1 MKGKV
6 SFLLSHSIKEMTF
19 YKVRYLLILFI
30 LFFIASLV
38 FIISGLANGLSMD
51 NASSIKNINAESFF
65 LDKDAENRIDRSMI
79 KMAEI
84 SKDDFSAHLQPL
96 SISMTSIGKEK
107 SDKDFEV
114 TLIAVNPAS
123 FLEPIA
129 KDGKRLSNQVN
140 EVVLDSSLKQEGI
153 KIGHKVKE
161 ERTGIWLEVA
171 GFTSNQTFS
180 HTPVAYITFDTW
192 KKINNE
198 PYYSAIV
205 AKNNSKSTE
214 EISNKAGSGVW
225 IEKDLVVKGIPGYE
239 AEQNSLFMMLAFLIV
254 IAVFVLAAFFYIM
267 TIQKTN
273 QFGILKA
280 IGAKTVFLC
289 KSTLLQVVI
298 LTIISLIAAVG
309 FTWVIFMVM
318 PEDIPFLFDLIQI
331 AKFSG
336 IIAIVSIFG
345 GLLSTYNI
353 IQADPIQAM
362 GRME

>member
-1 MKGKV
+1 M
-6 SFLLSHSIKEMTF
+6 LSHSIKEMTF

-30 LFFIASLV
+30 LFFVASLV

-51 NASSIKNINAESFF
+51 NASSIKKINAESFF
-65 LDKDAENRIDRSMI
+65 LDKDSENRIDRSKI
-79 KMAEI
+79 KMGEI
-84 SKDDFSAHLQPL
+84 SEDIFSANLQPL
-96 SISMTSIGKEK
+96 GVSMTSIGIEK
-107 SDKDFEV
+107 SDKDIEV
-114 TLIAVNPAS
+114 TLMAINSTS
-123 FLEPIA
+123 FLEPII
-129 KDGKRLSNQVN
+129 KEGKGFFNNKVN
-140 EVVLDSSLKQEGI
+140 EVVLDASLKQEGI
-153 KIGHKVKE
+153 KIGQIVRDEKS
-161 ERTGIWLEVA
+161 GASLEVI
-171 GFTSNQTFS
+171 GFTNEQTFS
-180 HTPVAYITFDTW
+180 HTPVAFITFDTW
-192 KKINNE
+192 KEINIE
-198 PYYSAIV
+198 PFYSAIV
-205 AKNNSKSTE
+205 VKNSTNSME
-214 EISNKAGSGVW
+214 DISNKVNDGVW

-280 IGAKTVFLC
+280 IGAKTAFLC

-309 FTWVIFMVM
+309 FTWVIFLVL
-318 PEDIPFLFDLIQI
+318 PEDIPFLFDPIQI

-345 GLLSTYNI
+345 SLLSTFNI

>member
-1 MKGKV
+1 
-6 SFLLSHSIKEMTF
+6 MTF

-51 NASSIKNINAESFF
+51 NASSIKNSNAESFF
-65 LDKDAENRIDRSMI
+65 LDNDSENRIDRSRIM
-79 KMAEI
+79 MSEI
-84 SKDDFSAHLQPL
+84 SEDDFSANLQPL

-107 SDKDFEV
+107 SDKDIEV
-114 TLIAVNPAS
+114 TLIAINPAS
-123 FLEPIA
+123 FLEPIT
-129 KDGKRLSNQVN
+129 KEGKGFSDNKVN
-140 EVVLDSSLKQEGI
+140 EVVLDDSLKQEGI
-153 KIGHKVKE
+153 KIGHKVKDE
-161 ERTGIWLEVA
+161 KSGVWLEVV
-171 GFTSNQTFS
+171 GFTNNQTFS
-180 HTPVAYITFDTW
+180 HTPVAHITLDTW

-198 PYYSAIV
+198 PFYSAIV
-205 AKNNSKSTE
+205 VKNNSHSMVDF
-214 EISNKAGSGVW
+214 SNKVNDGVW
-225 IEKDLVVKGIPGYE
+225 IEKDLIVKGIPGYE

-254 IAVFVLAAFFYIM
+254 IAVFVLAAFFYII
-267 TIQKTN
+267 TIQKSN

-309 FTWVIFMVM
+309 FTWGIFMVL
-318 PEDIPFLFDLIQI
+318 PEDIPFLFDPIQI

-345 GLLSTYNI
+345 SLLSTYNI